1 MSNKKDSGVY
11 QLDNG
16 YWAYRFKIN
25 IDGTIKEKRRRTDE
39 FGNPFKTKSSAV
51 KARQQAIVNEKVSA
65 AAPQVKRPRKKVSE
79 VYNEYCEFG
88 RAGKAYATIKKQ
100 DSLWNNHIKSK
111 FGKRYVDDI
120 SVAEINDYLAELYYT
135 ENRAYSYTESFL
147 KIFYLIFGQAYS
159 RNYLNAEQYDKLCK
173 NKDTK
178 IHMPKM
184 KIDEDTDIVTFSDE
198 QMITLSEYFK
208 DTNAETAFMLGKY
221 CGLRINECYGL
232 YFKDTNAETAFM
244 LGKYCGL
251 RINECYG
258 LKWCNVDFDNDIIK
272 IDRQMQYQNGVI
284 KLVSL
289 KTRNARRDIIMS
301 TPLKEYL
308 LSVKRR
314 RDEIMVSLAEQREQ
328 NQTML
333 SDMGKEKISSL
344 ELVNSLDEGKIQTVN
359 SMKYHTQKIKAQH
372 GIIFKYHYLRHTYGT
387 RLALMNTPMHI
398 LCNQMGHA
406 SSNVTQKY
414 YLGNS
419 KQGVDILKANLDSMK

>member
-1 MSNKKDSGVY
+1 MPKLNDTGVY
-11 QLDNG
+11 QLKNG
-16 YWAYRFKIN
+16 YWGFRYAIVVN
-25 IDGTIKEKRRRTDE
+25 NKRVERKRNLDE
-39 FGNPFKTKSSAV
+39 QGNPYKTKTSAV
-51 KARQQAIVNEKVSA
+51 KARRTMIEQERNSQVVKSKTVRVTVQQ
-65 AAPQVKRPRKKVSE
+65 

-88 RAGKAYATIKKQ
+88 RAGKAYATIVKQ

-232 YFKDTNAETAFM
+232 
-244 LGKYCGL
+244 
-251 RINECYG
+251 
-258 LKWCNVDFDNDIIK
+258 KWCNVDFGNDIIK
-272 IDRQMQYQNGVI
+272 IDRQMQYQKGVI

-289 KTRNARRDIIMS
+289 KTRNARRDIVMA

-308 LSVKRR
+308 LSLKRH
-314 RDEIMVSLAEQREQ
+314 RDKIMVELTEQREQ

-333 SDMGKEKISSL
+333 SDMGKETISSL

-419 KQGVDILKANLDSMK
+419 KQGVDILRANLNSMK

>member
-1 MSNKKDSGVY
+1 MNNNQNNADDTGIF

-16 YWAYRFKIN
+16 YWGYRYVIKVN
-25 IDGTIKEKRRRTDE
+25 GQRKDGRHTVDE
-39 FGNPFKTKSSAV
+39 LGKPFKTKASAKRARKQAILNEKIALSNPKPKAV
-51 KARQQAIVNEKVSA
+51 KKTVTQ
-65 AAPQVKRPRKKVSE
+65 
-79 VYNEYCEFG
+79 VYNEYCEFE
-88 RAGKAYATIKKQ
+88 RAGKAYSTIKKQ

-232 YFKDTNAETAFM
+232 
-244 LGKYCGL
+244 
-251 RINECYG
+251 
-258 LKWCNVDFDNDIIK
+258 KWCNVDFDKDIIK

-289 KTRNARRDIIMS
+289 KTRNARRDIVMS

-314 RDEIMVSLAEQREQ
+314 RDKIMVELAEQREQ

-359 SMKYHTQKIKAQH
+359 SMKYHTQKIKAQYD
-372 GIIFKYHYLRHTYGT
+372 IIFKYHYLRHTYGT

-419 KQGVDILKANLDSMK
+419 KQGVDILRANLNSMK

>member
-1 MSNKKDSGVY
+1 MPKLNDTGVY
-11 QLDNG
+11 QLKNG
-16 YWAYRFKIN
+16 YWGFRYAIVVN
-25 IDGTIKEKRRRTDE
+25 NKRVERKRNLDE
-39 FGNPFKTKSSAV
+39 QGNPYKTKTSAV
-51 KARQQAIVNEKVSA
+51 KARRTMIEQERNFQVVKSKTVRVTVQQ
-65 AAPQVKRPRKKVSE
+65 

-88 RAGKAYATIKKQ
+88 RAGKAYATIVKQ

-184 KIDEDTDIVTFSDE
+184 KIDEDTDIITFSDE
-198 QMITLSEYFK
+198 QMIILSEYFK
-208 DTNAETAFMLGKY
+208 DTNAE
-221 CGLRINECYGL
+221 I
-232 YFKDTNAETAFM
+232 AFM

-258 LKWCNVDFDNDIIK
+258 LKWCNVDFGNDIIK
-272 IDRQMQYQNGVI
+272 IDRQMQYQKGVI

-289 KTRNARRDIIMS
+289 KTRNARRDIVMA

-308 LSVKRR
+308 LSLKRH
-314 RDEIMVSLAEQREQ
+314 RDKIMVELTEQREQ

-333 SDMGKEKISSL
+333 SDMGKETISSL

-419 KQGVDILKANLDSMK
+419 KQGVDILRANLNSMK

>member
-25 IDGTIKEKRRRTDE
+25 IDGTTKEKRRRTDE
-39 FGNPFKTKSSAV
+39 FGNPFKTKTSAV

-79 VYNEYCEFG
+79 VYDEYCEFG
-88 RAGKAYATIKKQ
+88 RAGKAYATIVKQ

-208 DTNAETAFMLGKY
+208 DTNAETAF
-221 CGLRINECYGL
+221 
-232 YFKDTNAETAFM
+232 T

-258 LKWCNVDFDNDIIK
+258 LKWCNVDFDKDIIK

-289 KTRNARRDIIMS
+289 KTRNARRDIVMS

-314 RDEIMVSLAEQREQ
+314 RDKIMVELAEQREQ

-344 ELVNSLDEGKIQTVN
+344 ELVNSLDIPN
-359 SMKYHTQKIKAQH
+359 
-372 GIIFKYHYLRHTYGT
+372 
-387 RLALMNTPMHI
+387 
-398 LCNQMGHA
+398 
-406 SSNVTQKY
+406 
-414 YLGNS
+414 
-419 KQGVDILKANLDSMK
+419 LK

>member
-1 MSNKKDSGVY
+1 MRKNDTGVF

-16 YWAYRFKIN
+16 YWGYRYAIR
-25 IDGTIKEKRRRTDE
+25 IDGKSRESKKVKDE

-51 KARQQAIVNEKVSA
+51 KARQQAIMNEKINA
-65 AAPQVKRPRKKVSE
+65 AAPQLKRPRKKVSE
-79 VYNEYCEFG
+79 VYDEYCEFG
-88 RAGKAYATIKKQ
+88 RAGKAYATIVKQ

-184 KIDEDTDIVTFSDE
+184 KIDEDTDIITFSDE
-198 QMITLSEYFK
+198 QMIILSE
-208 DTNAETAFMLGKY
+208 
-221 CGLRINECYGL
+221 

-289 KTRNARRDIIMS
+289 KTRNARRDIVMA

-308 LSVKRR
+308 LSLKRH
-314 RDEIMVSLAEQREQ
+314 RDKIMVELTEQREQ

-333 SDMGKEKISSL
+333 SDMGKETISSL

-419 KQGVDILKANLDSMK
+419 KQGVDILRANLNSMK

>member
-25 IDGTIKEKRRRTDE
+25 IDGTTKEKRRRTDE
-39 FGNPFKTKSSAV
+39 FGNPFKTKTSAV

-79 VYNEYCEFG
+79 VYDEYCEFG
-88 RAGKAYATIKKQ
+88 RAGKTYATIVKQ
-100 DSLWNNHIKSK
+100 DSLCNNHIKTK

-135 ENRAYSYTESFL
+135 QNRAYSYTESFL

-232 YFKDTNAETAFM
+232 
-244 LGKYCGL
+244 
-251 RINECYG
+251 
-258 LKWCNVDFDNDIIK
+258 KWCNVDFDNDIIK
-272 IDRQMQYQNGVI
+272 IDRQMQYQKGVI

-289 KTRNARRDIIMS
+289 KTRNARRDIVMA

-308 LSVKRR
+308 LSLKRH
-314 RDEIMVSLAEQREQ
+314 RDKIMVELTEQREQ

-333 SDMGKEKISSL
+333 SDMGKETISSL
-344 ELVNSLDEGKIQTVN
+344 ELVNSLNEGKIQTVN
-359 SMKYHTQKIKAQH
+359 SMKYHT
-372 GIIFKYHYLRHTYGT
+372 
-387 RLALMNTPMHI
+387 
-398 LCNQMGHA
+398 
-406 SSNVTQKY
+406 
-414 YLGNS
+414 
-419 KQGVDILKANLDSMK
+419 